1 MVETIEK
8 GVLGMFYPKILM
20 KEFYINYDREIVLG
34 KTIVRYKNGIC
45 RCVITKKDSEDYI
58 LWDGSGTSGSI
69 RRMTFEEL
77 KKTCVI
83 VKFLNKNLYYKGRP
97 IRNIEELEADYKAM
111 DDGHNY
117 HEVYKYI
124 RHKETGEI
132 RRFECRKIAGSE
144 SYKDPITG
152 KSYFRYT
159 DKSYVYGI
167 HKLCSYKSYEMDN
180 DDIIKNW
187 ELIDP
192 EFTDVECDKK

>member
-34 KTIVRYKNGIC
+34 KTIVRYKNGTC
-45 RCVITKKDSEDYI
+45 RCVITKKDGEDYI

-97 IRNIEELEADYKAM
+97 ITNIKELEADYKAM

-132 RRFECRKIAGSE
+132 RRFECRKLNYTINRGPDSE
-144 SYKDPITG
+144 TEYV
-152 KSYFRYT
+152 YT
-159 DKSYVYGI
+159 NNSYVYGM
-167 HKLCSYKSYEMDN
+167 HKLCSYESHVMDN

-192 EFTDVECDKK
+192 EFTDVEYDKK